1 MRKNSCPFLKS
12 TGHNCFRCT
21 AKDCTNSYD
30 TSAEERA
37 MNRCGIYDH
46 VISAPP
52 LYNMPQMKIKPI
64 VERYD
69 TGLKTYHLPKEE
81 LEEELRMTYG
91 RKLWSVNTSKEVYLA
106 RKHAFEWASAMHP

>member
-52 LYNMPQMKIKPI
+52 RYNKPRMNIKPI

-69 TGLKTYHLPKEE
+69 MGLKTYHLPKEK
-81 LEEELRMTYG
+81 LEEELRTTFG
-91 RKLWSVNTSKEVYLA
+91 QKLWSISTSKAMYQTRKRTFDWVY
-106 RKHAFEWASAMHP
+106 AMHP